1 MAWFSSANLH
11 FVYFHQIVLGK
22 ELKRDNLWW
31 WMLTWCNV
39 FSHIYWSRNFRY
51 LNFRVPSYIHICS
64 KIWPYFMILNILIA
78 SQSFFKIFF
87 YDLSHQKKVVFMHFK
102 SLNLFLVL
110 QIFFIW
116 ENSSFSFLRKYSFF
130 SVLCPSFLI
139 IVYKSCYLF
148 KMLVG
153 LFLIL

>member
-39 FSHIYWSRNFRY
+39 FSHICWSRNFRY
-51 LNFRVPSYIHICS
+51 LNFRVPSYIPICS
-64 KIWPYFMILNILIA
+64 KIWPYLMILNILID

-87 YDLSHQKKVVFMHFK
+87 YDLSHQKKGSFYALQVFEFIF
-102 SLNLFLVL
+102 SIANFLHL
-110 QIFFIW
+110 RELIIFFLEEIR
-116 ENSSFSFLRKYSFF
+116 FL
-130 SVLCPSFLI
+130 LCFMSIILDYCVQKLI
-139 IVYKSCYLF
+139 FI
-148 KMLVG
+148 
-153 LFLIL
+153 